1 VGCDGGT
8 QVHLHGPRK
17 QRRTLEIAGVIAVGF
32 FVLLLFSPLS
42 SALSPGESLVGA
54 WRYQGEPE
62 LLVEISTSAG
72 NYTVTALE
80 DTHVANSSCPL
91 AAGTVLEKFSESG
104 GGYSGQAALWNT
116 STCAFLEWATLEYE
130 WEGEQLV
137 GTIAG
142 VCGFGCGPTL
152 VRARPLVTG
161 TSATAKEVS
170 ATVSGAIDPMR
181 QATSYR
187 VAFDLA
193 GSGWCTS
200 PGGGGASGTS
210 GTESLS
216 FTDHDAHAVV
226 VSLGGLAPATKYCAR
241 MIATNPA
248 GTGEGALVFFTTTSA
263 APPQLPNR
271 PPASPKPPSVKIT
284 SHPEKETTATI
295 ASFGFTGVSGG
306 TYQCSID
313 GGAWKACKSGVSFGP
328 LQPGDHRFEVRE
340 TLNGLTGPAA
350 AYSWT
355 IDLPRA
361 CILKVARARVFAFTH
376 QNKARLVI
384 HYKAYKPAQ
393 VSVAFSLVGPNGSLR
408 LGTASAHFKTAG
420 IFRRGEKLDRFAV
433 SKLRAA
439 GSMTVLFSIP
449 KAPTRCSR
457 YYTKRLTVPKKILG
471 QTVWFQSDSLF
482 GPEAG

>member
-1 VGCDGGT
+1 MGCDGGT
-8 QVHLHGPRK
+8 QMHLHGSE
-17 QRRTLEIAGVIAVGF
+17 QRRTLWIAALIEVVF
-32 FVLLLFSPLS
+32 FALFLS
-42 SALSPGESLVGA
+42 SAHSSALASPGESLVGV

-62 LLVEISTSAG
+62 LLVELSTSASG
-72 NYTVTALE
+72 YTVTALE

-91 AAGTVLEKFSESG
+91 TAGTVLEKFSESG
-104 GGYSGQAALWNT
+104 SGYSGQAALWNT

-152 VRARPLVTG
+152 VRAGPLVTG

-170 ATVSGAIDPMR
+170 AMVSGAIDPMR

-200 PGGGGASGTS
+200 PGGGSASGAS
-210 GTESLS
+210 GTESLP

-226 VSLGGLAPATKYCAR
+226 VSLGGLAPATRYCAR
-241 MIATNPA
+241 LSATNPG

-263 APPQLPNR
+263 ASPQSPNQ

-284 SHPEKETTATI
+284 SHPAKETTATT
-295 ASFGFTGVSGG
+295 APFGFTGVPGG
-306 TYQCSID
+306 TFQCSVD
-313 GGAWKACKSGVSFGP
+313 GGAWTACKSGDSFGP

-355 IDLPRA
+355 IALPRA
-361 CILKVARARVFAFTH
+361 CILKVARARVFVFTH
-376 QNKARLVI
+376 KKKARLVI
-384 HYKAYKPAQ
+384 HYKAYRPAQ
-393 VSVAFSLVGPNGSLR
+393 VSVAYSLVGANGSLR

-420 IFRRGEKLDRFAV
+420 IFRLGEKLDRFAV
-433 SKLRAA
+433 SRLRAA
-439 GSMTVLFSIP
+439 SSMTVRFSIP
-449 KAPTRCSR
+449 KAPTSCSR
-457 YYTKRLTVPKKILG
+457 YYTKRLTIPKKIFG

-482 GPEAG
+482 GPEAR

>member
-1 VGCDGGT
+1 MGCDGGT
-8 QVHLHGPRK
+8 QMHLQGYRE
-17 QRRTLEIAGVIAVGF
+17 QRRTLWIAVLTEVVF
-32 FVLLLFSPLS
+32 FALFLS
-42 SALSPGESLVGA
+42 SAHSPALASPGESLVGV

-62 LLVEISTSAG
+62 LLVELSASAG
-72 NYTVTALE
+72 GYTVTALE

-104 GGYSGQAALWNT
+104 AGYSGEAALWNT
-116 STCAFLEWATLEYE
+116 STCAFVEWATLEYE
-130 WEGEQLV
+130 WEGEQLL

-152 VRARPLVTG
+152 VRAKPLVTG
-161 TSATAKEVS
+161 TSAIAKEVS

-200 PGGGGASGTS
+200 PGGGGASGAS

-216 FTDHDAHAVV
+216 FMDHDAHAVV
-226 VSLGGLAPATKYCAR
+226 VSLGGLAPATRYCAR
-241 MIATNPA
+241 LTATNPA
-248 GTGEGALVFFTTTSA
+248 GTGEGALVFFTTSG
-263 APPQLPNR
+263 
-271 PPASPKPPSVKIT
+271 PPAPPKPPSVRIT
-284 SHPEKETTATI
+284 SHPAKESTATTAQ
-295 ASFGFTGVSGG
+295 FGFTGVSGG
-306 TYQCSID
+306 TYLCSVD
-313 GGAWKACKSGVSFGP
+313 GGAWTACKSGDSFGP

-355 IDLPRA
+355 IALPRA

-376 QNKARLVI
+376 QSKARLVI

-393 VSVAFSLVGPNGSLR
+393 VSVAYSLVGANGSLR
-408 LGTASAHFKTAG
+408 LGTASARFKTAG
-420 IFRRGEKLDRFAV
+420 IFKRGEKLDRFAV

-439 GSMTVLFSIP
+439 SSMTVRFSIP

-457 YYTKRLTVPKKILG
+457 YYTKRLTIPKKIFG

-482 GPEAG
+482 APEAR